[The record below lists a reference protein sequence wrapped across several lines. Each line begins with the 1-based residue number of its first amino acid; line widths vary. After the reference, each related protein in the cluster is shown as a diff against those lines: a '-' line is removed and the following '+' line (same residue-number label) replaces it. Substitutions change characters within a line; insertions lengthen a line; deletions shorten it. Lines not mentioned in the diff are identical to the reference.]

1 MMSYTSIN
9 DYLVK
14 CVKNNYHCQH
24 CNKNHN
30 GICFFAFE
38 CFMDNMKYY
47 DEDDDECP
55 CTVYFE
61 DNCNNCTKGDLF
73 YDC

>member
-47 DEDDDECP
+47 DEDDSCK
-55 CTVYFE
+55 Y
-61 DNCNNCTKGDLF
+61 
-73 YDC
+73 